1 MESLETHT
9 LSVLMNNMMVDGLIL
24 YLPPKEF
31 AHDLAPVIV
40 EIQNKVNHA
49 FVARAIRYCLNIFDD
64 HRWFLEERSF
74 VIWHLTNR
82 MPIHFTRILSR
93 HRRNKFKYTLQIQ
106 LRNTL
111 TAPIDP
117 MIALA
122 CIFTLQEKSIVM
134 LDEYDDPTIQDIYK
148 TELNVFSF
156 DKDTTNDLTRRT
168 ESFCDAMASQF
179 VKILKYKKR
188 LRQYAE
194 DRIDFARQFKCW
206 QLYTKSS
213 SVTPIRATTP
223 EKPSGD
229 PTFVTNERAQSAG
242 RFNWALCYEKGRA
255 VGMFIRYSSHISL
268 KQAFSRNT
276 L

>member
-64 HRWFLEERSF
+64 VKALP
-74 VIWHLTNR
+74 VL
-82 MPIHFTRILSR
+82 ILISTDGFSR
-93 HRRNKFKYTLQIQ
+93 KGVSHRRNKFKYTLQIQ